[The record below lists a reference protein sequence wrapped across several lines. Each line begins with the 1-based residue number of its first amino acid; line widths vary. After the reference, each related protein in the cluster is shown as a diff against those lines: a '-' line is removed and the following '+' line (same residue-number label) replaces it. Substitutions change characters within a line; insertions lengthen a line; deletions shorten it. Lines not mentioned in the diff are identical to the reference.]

1 MTTTT
6 RMRPV
11 TRWTVSR
18 TRGWEGNTLLVL
30 LVLVGVA
37 AVYGGTGLMASGLGM
52 PLEWLDPLP
61 VDTWSWPGMAL
72 LATVAVPQLTAAL
85 LVWRRDPRAGVV
97 GVLVGV
103 ALVAWIL
110 VQLALLQRY
119 FFLQPVIAG
128 VGTLE
133 VVLAAS
139 WVRRSVRG

>member
-1 MTTTT
+1 
-6 RMRPV
+6 
-11 TRWTVSR
+11 
-18 TRGWEGNTLLVL
+18 
-30 LVLVGVA
+30 VGVA

-61 VDTWSWPGMAL
+61 VDTWWWPGMAL
-72 LATVAVPQLTAAL
+72 LATVAVPQLTGAL
-85 LVWRRDPRAGVV
+85 LVWGRDPRAGVV